1 MGGTAA
7 AADEGDDFVS
17 AETRAG
23 EERHYF
29 DGTRRF
35 NSSTRVETTRI
46 SDDDSGALSSPAADP
61 DEWSTVTSD
70 VVAAN
75 VPR

>member
-7 AADEGDDFVS
+7 AADEGDDFVN
-17 AETRAG
+17 AETRRRGAALFR
-23 EERHYF
+23 RHAPLQLLDQF
-29 DGTRRF
+29 K
-35 NSSTRVETTRI
+35 TTRI